1 MHVYESTEAIHDP
14 YLHGFDEHSLICVSQ
29 KAPEKPGLHT
39 HWYIKRFVWLRWQ
52 TPFIEHGLGMHGF
65 NSQLINESEYFLYFI
80 KSYICYIL
88 TIWSVVRAFTLTTY
102 LNKFKAM
109 KKNR

>member
-39 HWYIKRFVWLRWQ
+39 H
-52 TPFIEHGLGMHGF
+52 
-65 NSQLINESEYFLYFI
+65 
-80 KSYICYIL
+80 
-88 TIWSVVRAFTLTTY
+88 
-102 LNKFKAM
+102 
-109 KKNR
+109 